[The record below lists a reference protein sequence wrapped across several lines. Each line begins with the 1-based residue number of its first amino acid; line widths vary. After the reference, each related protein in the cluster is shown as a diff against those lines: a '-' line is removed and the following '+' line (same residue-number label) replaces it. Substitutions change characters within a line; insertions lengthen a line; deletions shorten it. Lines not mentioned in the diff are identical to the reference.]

1 MANEVVDKKDF
12 GLMLTEKLSM
22 ENVASALPEGF
33 NRARFVQNCIAY
45 LNDNA
50 ATYKKYSPTT
60 IMAGLLKG
68 AYLNLDAMSQEY
80 YLIPYGD
87 RLNFQTSYKGQI
99 KLVKRYSTRKIRD
112 IYAKV
117 IRQGDE
123 FSESIV
129 NGVQTFSFVPKPL
142 NNAEI
147 IGAFAVIVYEDG
159 SITYDV
165 MNREEIDNTRKHS
178 KAANSGAWK
187 DFFSEMAKKTVLR
200 RLCKY
205 VDIEFSTAEQQSI
218 YTEEAAIETDPV
230 KENEIIVEAE
240 ANTVDFEEF
249 DTDESGDPKCS

>member
-1 MANEVVDKKDF
+1 MANEVAEKKEF
-12 GLMLTEKLSM
+12 GAMLTEKLST
-22 ENVASALPEGF
+22 ESIAAALPEGF
-33 NRARFVQNCIAY
+33 NKARFVQNCISF
-45 LNDNA
+45 LNDNGA
-50 ATYKKYSPTT
+50 IFKKYSPQV

-117 IRQGDE
+117 IREGDE

-129 NGVQTFSFVPKPL
+129 NGVQTFSFIPKPL

-178 KAANSGAWK
+178 KAANSGAWRE
-187 DFFSEMAKKTVLR
+187 FFSEMAKKTVLR

-205 VDIEFSTAEQQSI
+205 VDIDFENARQQAT
-218 YTEEAAIETDPV
+218 YTEEAAIETDAKV
-230 KENEIIVEAE
+230 IADVEIEEN
-240 ANTVDFEEF
+240 ANTVDFAEF
-249 DTDESGDPKCS
+249 TGESGETDD

>member
-1 MANEVVDKKDF
+1 MANEVAEKKEF
-12 GLMLTEKLSM
+12 GAMLTEKLST
-22 ENVASALPEGF
+22 ESIAAALPEGF
-33 NRARFVQNCIAY
+33 NKARFVQNCISF
-45 LNDNA
+45 LNDNG
-50 ATYKKYSPTT
+50 ATFNKYSPQV

-129 NGVQTFSFVPKPL
+129 NGVQSFTFNPKPL
-142 NNAEI
+142 NNGEI
-147 IGAFAVIVYEDG
+147 VGAFAVIVYEDG

-165 MNREEIDNTRKHS
+165 MNKEEIDNTRKHS

-218 YTEEAAIETDPV
+218 YSEEAAIETDPI
-230 KENEIIVEAE
+230 KENEIVVEAE

-249 DTDESGDPKCS
+249 DGGE